1 MSSNPYVKITDK
13 FNSSDFN
20 TIFNDYLTQEAADAL
35 YLSKSGGFISYI
47 DVSQYKLNGTNI
59 DLSGLAN
66 FPSISGTVE
75 ALKLIQVDANK
86 DINGFRNL
94 TAINLTG
101 TIQTAAQPNITSVG
115 NLTSLTL
122 NSVALTS
129 TATELNYL
137 HSVTP
142 GTASVSKA
150 VVLDASKNIS
160 SINSIST
167 TSLTVNGT
175 SINTSDLSLISGITP
190 GTALASKALILDAS
204 KNISSINSISTTSL
218 TVNGTSI
225 NTSDLALISGITP
238 GTALASKALI
248 LDSGKT
254 ISGITSLSATSITGT
269 LTTPA
274 QPNITSLGTLSN
286 LTASNTIQTNT
297 LFYNTN
303 SNGNVGHFV
312 APGPFSYYYGIGPD
326 STSNDYNVRIGLLST
341 VSGTWIG
348 YANLA
353 IGNAYVKGTSNS
365 SSYTTGALTVA
376 GGVGITGNTYING
389 NLYVGGQQ
397 ITPASTPSQLSGVTD
412 GIFQANKCMVLD
424 SNTSGKFSCG
434 NKTNHS
440 LRFYD
445 GTANSNRINIYRQN
459 YTTGLTISSSCEGAA
474 NKAAPLL
481 NLISTDD
488 SNVGY
493 GGMSA
498 SDYQIL
504 QMIWNDTNLTFS
516 TKKCAFGYSVG
527 YSRNYKSGYPG
538 CYGLWT
544 DADALSIGINSSYTT
559 NPTTNCLYFVND
571 TYNRL
576 LYNTDTVY
584 THSSFGKP
592 HITLNKGNMYIKCT
606 NVFND
611 GSSNFDTALLLQSSN
626 SSYPV
631 EFAFQLHNGNNT
643 TSANGAYM
651 GTTSNNDFII
661 MTNNS
666 RKMTVTASG
675 NVCIGT
681 NSPVGLLTVFG
692 YNSTTIDSLG
702 AGVSYFLKNG
712 GLVQTVGPITNQPIS
727 IYCSGCIWAAGNGV
741 FTTSDKRLKEN
752 IVDLDESLIS
762 DIFNINAVSFNYK
775 NNKDNKQI
783 GFIAQDLIKN
793 KLGLVVN
800 FNKREGLK
808 IEDPEVDTK
817 DIEYSVDYSKLT
829 VYLFMAL
836 KKQQREMKLLFEQQ
850 IALRAD
856 IKELK
861 AQIRPKSQS
870 SDRRIKENINYN
882 NNIKIDD
889 YLKFKPSTFNFK
901 EGFGLESG
909 RKKYGLI
916 AQDLLNLC
924 PELLGIIPDEKLGES
939 ENPFD
944 IKGKRY
950 TVDYQQLIIINM
962 MMIQKIIRILAM
974 RKSS

>member
-150 VVLDASKNIS
+150 VVLDSGKNIS

-190 GTALASKALILDAS
+190 GTALASKAVVLDAS
-204 KNISSINSISTTSL
+204 KN
-218 TVNGTSI
+218 
-225 NTSDLALISGITP
+225 
-238 GTALASKALI
+238 
-248 LDSGKT
+248 

-269 LTTPA
+269 LQTAA

-498 SDYQIL
+498 SDTQLL

-712 GLVQTVGPITNQPIS
+712 GLIQTVGPITNQPIS
-727 IYCSGCIWAAGNGV
+727 IYCSGCIWAGGNGV

-800 FNKREGLK
+800 FNKRENLP
-808 IEDPEVDTK
+808 IEDPILDTK

-856 IKELK
+856 MKLLEEQQLK

-974 RKSS
+974 RQSS